1 MTAKAIDHHT
11 VMCRAIFGVHLF
23 KPSDELAENQEP
35 LHLCVGN
42 DVWIKC
48 QNGVADVVKQ
58 AQIEGDSLAE
68 LYGRS
73 SNVPEDWGV
82 VVNAVNEI
90 THIASSRAK
99 VTEVRYL
106 GHLKGPLV
114 DTPAT
119 AATIGLKGP
128 KKIAPRARK

>member
-1 MTAKAIDHHT
+1 MTAKAIDHYT
-11 VMCRAIFGVHLF
+11 VMCKAIFGVHLF
-23 KPSDELAENQEP
+23 KPSDELAENQET

-42 DVWIKC
+42 DVWVKC

-58 AQIEGDSLAE
+58 AQIESDSLAE
-68 LYGRS
+68 LYGRC
-73 SNVPEDWGV
+73 SNAPEDWGV
-82 VVNAVNEI
+82 VVNAANEI
-90 THIASSRAK
+90 THIATTNANVS
-99 VTEVRYL
+99 EVRYL

-128 KKIAPRARK
+128 KKMAPQAKK